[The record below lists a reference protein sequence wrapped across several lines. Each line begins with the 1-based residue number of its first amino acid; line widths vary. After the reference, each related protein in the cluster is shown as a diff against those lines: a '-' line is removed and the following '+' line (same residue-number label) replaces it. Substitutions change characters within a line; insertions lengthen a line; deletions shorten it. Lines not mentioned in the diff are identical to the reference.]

1 MIILKVAV
9 AVWSGAFP
17 EICLGGGEGN
27 ETDRTSIRKVDET
40 LGIRNMNLLNTDIEL
55 LLATLLGVVV
65 DDNGNDDHVLR
76 HL

>member
-1 MIILKVAV
+1 M
-9 AVWSGAFP
+9 
-17 EICLGGGEGN
+17 
-27 ETDRTSIRKVDET
+27 DET